1 MKKKLFVF
9 SSVMTIM
16 ALISCSTAS
25 VDIYEENA
33 DDSEVCVEESYA
45 RLNNDIL
52 VLNLELSQQ
61 ETRGFLG
68 RLFKSVLNVFIAD
81 VVGAVKGVFTGD
93 NIWQSAQGSSFSS
106 AKKQGFI
113 TGVYVL
119 NEIIGNA
126 PRRVAMLG
134 DTLAT
139 SCVQPREDAL
149 NNLVLVQNPLL
160 ATANDSLGFYHN
172 LIIYNTLE
180 KNNSVNYW
188 KSVSD
193 EACVLKLNEEIIS
206 TIPVS
211 CYSDVSISDET
222 IQFCSFIGE
231 ESVKCENY
239 KELINVAEVKY
250 PELEE
255 ILNVISLYF
264 EGMELVETDEEW
276 EQYCKDVID
285 LISNSGLSER
295 DKESL
300 KAGVTVG
307 YASSKLWKC
316 EE

>member
-1 MKKKLFVF
+1 M
-9 SSVMTIM
+9 
-16 ALISCSTAS
+16 
-25 VDIYEENA
+25 
-33 DDSEVCVEESYA
+33 
-45 RLNNDIL
+45 
-52 VLNLELSQQ
+52 
-61 ETRGFLG
+61 
-68 RLFKSVLNVFIAD
+68 
-81 VVGAVKGVFTGD
+81 
-93 NIWQSAQGSSFSS
+93 
-106 AKKQGFI
+106 
-113 TGVYVL
+113 
-119 NEIIGNA
+119 
-126 PRRVAMLG
+126 
-134 DTLAT
+134 
-139 SCVQPREDAL
+139 
-149 NNLVLVQNPLL
+149 
-160 ATANDSLGFYHN
+160 
-172 LIIYNTLE
+172 
-180 KNNSVNYW
+180 
-188 KSVSD
+188 
-193 EACVLKLNEEIIS
+193 KLNEEIIS

-250 PELEE
+250 LELEE

>member
-68 RLFKSVLNVFIAD
+68 RLFKSVLNVFVAD

-126 PRRVAMLG
+126 PR
-134 DTLAT
+134 
-139 SCVQPREDAL
+139 
-149 NNLVLVQNPLL
+149 
-160 ATANDSLGFYHN
+160 
-172 LIIYNTLE
+172 
-180 KNNSVNYW
+180 
-188 KSVSD
+188 
-193 EACVLKLNEEIIS
+193 
-206 TIPVS
+206 
-211 CYSDVSISDET
+211 
-222 IQFCSFIGE
+222 
-231 ESVKCENY
+231 
-239 KELINVAEVKY
+239 
-250 PELEE
+250 
-255 ILNVISLYF
+255 
-264 EGMELVETDEEW
+264 
-276 EQYCKDVID
+276 
-285 LISNSGLSER
+285 
-295 DKESL
+295 
-300 KAGVTVG
+300 
-307 YASSKLWKC
+307 
-316 EE
+316 